1 MIQFVSISKPTVH
14 AVIVVY
20 RTATKGD
27 VYGQYSD
34 RNLIKYEE
42 TIQLHFDTTGK
53 MAWLTLSNYGV
64 VFHMF
69 PWAPRRRWSEVIKI
83 AIGISAGGRFDA
95 ANLLPLRRTIS
106 IGAMLDVFDVIKI
119 QVEFLKLWPYLQDG
133 KVWKVD
139 AEVGAADSLPL
150 DFIQRLSLDVVNAHM
165 LIESAFSSI
174 GFSTDNFS
182 WYPRKGKGYKWATSA
197 TFFP

>member
-27 VYGQYSD
+27 VYGRYSD

-53 MAWLTLSNYGV
+53 MAWLTLSKYGV

-69 PWAPRRRWSEVIKI
+69 PWARGVV
-83 AIGISAGGRFDA
+83 G
-95 ANLLPLRRTIS
+95 LR
-106 IGAMLDVFDVIKI
+106 
-119 QVEFLKLWPYLQDG
+119 
-133 KVWKVD
+133 
-139 AEVGAADSLPL
+139 
-150 DFIQRLSLDVVNAHM
+150 
-165 LIESAFSSI
+165 
-174 GFSTDNFS
+174 
-182 WYPRKGKGYKWATSA
+182 
-197 TFFP
+197 